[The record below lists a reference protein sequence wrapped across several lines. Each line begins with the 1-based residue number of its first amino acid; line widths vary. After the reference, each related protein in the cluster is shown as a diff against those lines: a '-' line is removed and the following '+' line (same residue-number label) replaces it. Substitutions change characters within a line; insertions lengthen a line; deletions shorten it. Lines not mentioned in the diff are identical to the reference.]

1 MNLLIWIGAGL
12 VLLLLVLLAL
22 YRQQVGKKQK
32 GPSRNH
38 HLSALE
44 ALADGDDDRAL
55 AELQEAV
62 KVGQGGVDA
71 YLRLAEIYR
80 ARGQL
85 KKAIHLHRSLAVSD
99 SHGPVAKRRI
109 LRGLAEDYLAAGRW
123 DDALKQLEELHK
135 LDGKDAGIHRRLS
148 QIHLRR
154 KDGERAHQALK
165 RAHKLE
171 GAGKPDELAILHA
184 ELARRYMGDQQ
195 WREARKAIG
204 AALKQDEHCLPA
216 LRLSVDLYLNEGKE
230 QEAADELQRV
240 ALTGLAGSEEDYA
253 RIEKQFFELG
263 RYHEIQFVY
272 QEVLSRHPEFW
283 PARFA
288 LAVIMEKR
296 GHRED
301 AVKLLDP
308 ALDADDATAGRCA
321 ALLLEWNERDRA
333 ARWLS
338 RWDGTVA
345 SGVARY
351 RCRSCGIEHSRP
363 RWYCPACSAFKSYE
377 PVQVES
383 RAHSAS

>member
-1 MNLLIWIGAGL
+1 VSLLIWIGAGL
-12 VLLLLVLLAL
+12 VLLLLILLAVF
-22 YRQQVGKKQK
+22 RQQVGQREKA
-32 GPSRNH
+32 PARNH

-44 ALADGDDDRAL
+44 ALADGDSDRAL

-71 YLRLAEIYR
+71 YLRLAALYR

-85 KKAIHLHRSLAVSD
+85 KKAIHLHRSLAVTERQAPAVK
-99 SHGPVAKRRI
+99 HRI

-123 DDALKQLEELHK
+123 DDALKQLEELRK
-135 LDGKDAGIHRRLS
+135 LDGKDPGIYRRLS

-154 KDGERAHQALK
+154 KDGERAQQALK

-171 GAGKPDELAILHA
+171 GGARADELAILHA
-184 ELARRYMGDQQ
+184 ELARRHMGDQQ
-195 WREARKAIG
+195 WREARKAI
-204 AALKQDEHCLPA
+204 ADALKQDEHCLPA

-230 QEAADELQRV
+230 QEAADDLQRV
-240 ALTGLAGSEEDYA
+240 ALTGQPGSEEDYA

-272 QEVLSRHPEFW
+272 QEVLSQHPEFW

-308 ALDADDATAGRCA
+308 ALEADDSVAGCCA
-321 ALLLEWNERDRA
+321 ALLLEWGEKDRA
-333 ARWLS
+333 ADWLS
-338 RWDGTVA
+338 RWSGIIA
-345 SGVARY
+345 SGVASY
-351 RCRSCGIEHSRP
+351 RCRSCGIEHPRP

-377 PVQVES
+377 PVQAES